1 MNTATLFFVGE
12 NAAFPAFVDS
22 CRNITVSCQD
32 LQMEMI
38 ANLLAMDTS
47 PIALL
52 LATTVILLCFGFGT
66 LCGWAASTLNIC
78 LIRQASRPRPWQ
90 GRRQAAAKRK
100 SASDGS
106 QAAAADELP
115 LPPLPILDGA
125 TVETFFRDNEYETY
139 SPYESE

>member
-1 MNTATLFFVGE
+1 MNAATLFFVGE

-47 PIALL
+47 PIAVL
-52 LATTVILLCFGFGT
+52 LATTVFLLCFGFGT

-78 LIRQASRPRPWQ
+78 LINQASRPRPRQ
-90 GRRQAAAKRK
+90 GRRPAVAKKRPASDDGQAAAL
-100 SASDGS
+100 
-106 QAAAADELP
+106 DELP

-125 TVETFFRDNEYETY
+125 AVEDFFQNNEYETY
-139 SPYESE
+139 ESE